1 VSIYPSA
8 DPNHD
13 LPHYDLYVPGSARN
27 VALLV
32 QLRWMAVIGQLVAI
46 WFAAR
51 VIHVRLPLID
61 LLGVPLLLVVI
72 NIGTIR
78 YGRSRAG
85 YTHLEL
91 LSALVFEVTALGWQL
106 YFSGGTTNPFSFLFL
121 LQIVMGAILLP
132 PNWSWMVATLSS
144 VLVVMLTFYYQPLQ
158 LPPHWAGQA
167 MRLYLLGGVVSFALI
182 ASLLMFFV
190 IRMDRIRQLSD
201 LALAALRQQ
210 AAEEHHIVRMGML
223 ASGAAHE
230 LGTPMATMAVLLGD
244 WLKHPAIRADSELAS
259 ELREMDVE
267 LRRCKTIVSGILM
280 SAGQARGENPTITPI
295 SAFIRSIGREWTGR
309 SAGGFRVN
317 DRMAEDPVIVS
328 DPALRQVIGNV
339 IDNALEVSP
348 DFVLLTARITDRQ
361 LILEVRDHGPGFA
374 PEMIEAFGRPY
385 SSTKGVPGG
394 GLGLFL
400 VVNVVRKLGGGV
412 QVANNEDAGDIH
424 GGAVVQISIPLAA
437 LVPAG
442 EDDL

>member
-1 VSIYPSA
+1 MTIYPHSA
-8 DPNHD
+8 PARD
-13 LPHYDLYVPGSARN
+13 LPDHDHYVPGSARN

-46 WFAAR
+46 WFAAQ
-51 VIHVRLPLID
+51 VLQVTLPLAE
-61 LLGVPLLLVVI
+61 LLGVPMLLVVV
-72 NIGTIR
+72 NLATMR
-78 YGRSRAG
+78 LGRSRAG

-91 LSALVFEVTALGWQL
+91 LSALVVEVAALGWQL

-121 LQIVMGAILLP
+121 LQIVIGAILLP
-132 PNWSWMVATLSS
+132 PGWSWAIAVLSS
-144 VLVVMLTFYYQPLQ
+144 ALVVVLTFFYQPLQ
-158 LPPHWAGQA
+158 LPPRWAA
-167 MRLYLLGGVVSFALI
+167 EPMRLYLYGSVVSFALI
-182 ASLLMFFV
+182 AGLLMFFV
-190 IRMDRIRQLSD
+190 VRMERIRQNSD
-201 LALAALRQQ
+201 AALAALHQQ

-244 WLKHPAIRADSELAS
+244 WLKHPAIRADADLAG

-280 SAGQARGENPTITPI
+280 AAGQARGENPTITSL
-295 SAFIRSIGREWTGR
+295 SAFIRSIGREWADR
-309 SAGGFRVN
+309 SDGGFRLN
-317 DRMAEDPVIVS
+317 DRMAEDPLIVS

-348 DFVLLTARITDRQ
+348 DFVVLTARIADRQ
-361 LILEVRDHGPGFA
+361 LVLEVRDRGPGFTA
-374 PEMIEAFGRPY
+374 EMIEAFGRPY

-400 VVNVVRKLGGGV
+400 VVNVVRKLGGRVDVG
-412 QVANNEDAGDIH
+412 NGDE
-424 GGAVVQISIPLAA
+424 GALVRIAIPLAA

-442 EDDL
+442 TSSL